1 LPPRHIIYIAKV
13 GGMRTDTALKTYE
26 AIAHKIEGLV
36 RIKNT
41 AEIPKDERRRL
52 NKLLNEL
59 RGQLILYP
67 E

>member
-1 LPPRHIIYIAKV
+1 
-13 GGMRTDTALKTYE
+13 MRTDTALKTYE